1 MTNVESSLGS
11 SEKPI
16 LVNGSILE
24 KENYT
29 PEDKK
34 MGSGCGPACVLTAF
48 KHLSDGPVNA
58 LDLKSAIKVTQ
69 NQYPEEIV
77 GRTTTGSRKNLIEKL
92 NNLNPEQVMQL
103 TPVNVD
109 SYSDFISV
117 MKPNIEK
124 GNVVMVGVGENYL
137 LEFLRTKIPVEEIAS
152 IDNLIESLSN
162 KDGVLNGDFDFGKVD
177 EILKNFTDKH
187 SSDLVQ
193 SVRFYIATSL
203 VKKREEQRCYWS
215 LQQEMDYVEK
225 IRRNVIEKIIP
236 SQNIIP
242 IDIFAERKKLNIP
255 EEGLPIW
262 VPTPKLKS
270 RGNAH
275 AILVHGIAEDD
286 SGNESYIISD
296 PIESFGPNILLS
308 KKALYDSLKG
318 SRLEILSMKKSFDM
332 NF

>member
-48 KHLSDGPVNA
+48 KHLSDGPVNT
-58 LDLKSAIKVTQ
+58 LDLKSAIEITQ
-69 NQYPEEIV
+69 NNPEKIV
-77 GRTTTGSRKNLIEKL
+77 GRTTIESRKNLIDKL
-92 NNLNPEQVMQL
+92 NDLNPEQVMQL

-177 EILKNFTDKH
+177 EILENFTRKH
-187 SSDLVQ
+187 SSDLFQ
-193 SVRFYIATSL
+193 SIRFYIATSL
-203 VKKREEQRCYWS
+203 VKKREEQRGYWS
-215 LQQEMDYVEK
+215 LQEEMDYVEK

-308 KKALYDSLKG
+308 KKALYDSLKD
-318 SRLEILSMKKSFDM
+318 SRLEILSMKKSFDR